1 MLKKVIDAPYLNK
14 KAFLT
19 YHRIII
25 IAIAIQYH
33 AGIFLNRID
42 HNKRMSEVHSS
53 YMVESIYIKRYKYTL

>member
-42 HNKRMSEVHSS
+42 HNKRMSEV
-53 YMVESIYIKRYKYTL
+53 IRYKYTLQNVIKKI